1 MNKKQQKTLK
11 KIFERPTRA
20 DISWSDVKSLL
31 RACNAD
37 IREGKGSR
45 TRIVLKS
52 QILNLHKPHPQKELK
67 KYAVEL
73 VRDFLKIAGVN
84 HHAKHS

>member
-1 MNKKQQKTLK
+1 VNKKQQTILK

-20 DISWSDVKSLL
+20 DISWSDVKSLFS
-31 RACNAD
+31 ACNAD

-52 QILNLHKPHPQKELK
+52 HILNLHKPHPQKELK

-73 VRDFLKIAGVN
+73 VRDFLKIAGVRQN
-84 HHAKHS
+84 EKHS